1 MNRQILLLSL
11 VAAALW
17 SEQTFAQSSP
27 REPGTD
33 NGAIRRDSPAPELP
47 AAPLASYVPHRVYN
61 SKSKRF
67 TDLEAL
73 IHRIANDADVVFL
86 GEFHND
92 PGTHR
97 LQLAILEGVAR
108 RRRAAV
114 LALEMFERDVQPQ
127 LDAYLR
133 GEIGEADFTGSA
145 RPWGNY
151 TSDYRPLVELAR
163 AQQWP
168 VVAGNVPRRLAQ
180 VVARRGL
187 AALDSLPAAD
197 RAFAAQENLCPRD
210 HYWERFRETMGDMSG
225 HGMQL
230 TPEQLQA
237 MVWRTYEAQCVKDET
252 MGEAVAAAHTA
263 RQALVIHANGS
274 FHSDFRYG
282 TAERV
287 KWRLPKARMVVVSFV
302 PVADLDAV
310 DGKARRKLG
319 DYVVFTLATPKP
331 AAAR

>member
-1 MNRQILLLSL
+1 MIRQILLLALASACFASD
-11 VAAALW
+11 AA
-17 SEQTFAQSSP
+17 SAQAP
-27 REPGTD
+27 VREPGTD
-33 NGAIRRDSPAPELP
+33 NGAIRRDSPPP
-47 AAPLASYVPHRVYN
+47 AAPAAAPASYVPHRVFS

-108 RRRAAV
+108 RRRTAV

-133 GEIGEADFTGSA
+133 GEIGEADFTSTS

-151 TSDYRPLVELAR
+151 STDYRPLVELAR
-163 AQQWP
+163 ANQWP

-187 AALDSLPAAD
+187 AALDSLPATE

-210 HYWERFRETMGDMSG
+210 AYWERFRETMGDMSG

-237 MVWRTYEAQCVKDET
+237 MVWRTYEAQCVKDEA
-252 MGEAVAAAHTA
+252 MGEAIANALTTPNT
-263 RQALVIHANGS
+263 LVIHANGA
-274 FHSDFRYG
+274 FHSDYHLG
-282 TAERV
+282 TV
-287 KWRLPKARMVVVSFV
+287 TRLRRRAPRARTVVVSFV
-302 PVADLDAV
+302 PAADLDAV
-310 DGKARRKLG
+310 NGRARRKQG
-319 DYVVFTLATPKP
+319 DFIVFTLQP
-331 AAAR
+331 

>member
-1 MNRQILLLSL
+1 M
-11 VAAALW
+11 AAALW

-33 NGAIRRDSPAPELP
+33 NGAIRRDSPPPEPP

-133 GEIGEADFTGSA
+133 GEIGEADFTGSS

-230 TPEQLQA
+230 TPEQLQT

-252 MGEAVAAAHTA
+252 MGEAIANVLATPNT
-263 RQALVIHANGS
+263 LVIHANGA
-274 FHSDFRYG
+274 FHSDYHLG
-282 TAERV
+282 TVARV
-287 KWRLPKARMVVVSFV
+287 RRRAPRARVVVVSFV
-302 PVADLDAV
+302 PASDLDAV
-310 DGKARRKLG
+310 NGRARRRQG
-319 DYVVFTLATPKP
+319 DYIVFTLQP
-331 AAAR
+331 